1 LPSQGGHH
9 HGQELLEIVRIHMQ
23 FLRVQHAQ
31 LCVGGLDVVHV
42 LHSTVQTV
50 EDSFSVNCNHWVCFD
65 GSRVV
70 EVSKVSKVPLSP
82 GVDNQTPEE
91 TLFAGVLFVPQ
102 LSANHAPRASVTQV
116 INSVHIFRTF
126 LKICADPSLP
136 IFWVSVI

>member
-91 TLFAGVLFVPQ
+91 TRHLQPQGSRRFSSATFSVFLVLDLCTCTSFLFLLAQCFCLVE
-102 LSANHAPRASVTQV
+102 
-116 INSVHIFRTF
+116 
-126 LKICADPSLP
+126 
-136 IFWVSVI
+136 